1 MSVKSGHINL
11 LRYPVVILIAL
22 LSFIPFYTLI
32 TVGLG
37 KPGAGFAGGSI
48 LIPGFHV
55 ENYLQAWQSSSLGL
69 AIVNSSIITVG
80 AVLIVVLF
88 ASAAGF
94 SISRFPSF
102 FNRATFSIFLSA
114 MMIPG
119 IINTVALYTLMIRIH
134 GINTHW
140 AMILVLAT
148 NAMPFSVFLYTGFVR
163 TMPREIEES
172 AIIDGCSWIGA
183 FVRVTFHFLKPVTA
197 SVIILQGLGIWNNY
211 AQAVFFLQ
219 NQRMRTVPLAVSL
232 FFQQYG
238 ANWNLMAAAAAIGVT
253 PAVLMF
259 IVFQRYFIKGITTG
273 ALKG

>member
-1 MSVKSGHINL
+1 MSVKSGRINL

-55 ENYLQAWQSSSLGL
+55 ENYLHAWQSSTLGL
-69 AIVNSSIITVG
+69 AIINSSIITVG
-80 AVLIVVLF
+80 AVLLIVLF

-94 SISRFPSF
+94 SISRFPSV

-163 TMPREIEES
+163 SMPREIEES
-172 AIIDGCSWIGA
+172 AIIDGCSWVGA
-183 FVRVTFHFLKPVTA
+183 FFRVTFHFLKPVTA

-238 ANWNLMAAAAAIGVT
+238 ANWNLMAAAAVIGVT

-259 IVFQRYFIKGITTG
+259 IIFQRYFIKGITTG

>member
-1 MSVKSGHINL
+1 MSARNGRINL

-48 LIPGFHV
+48 LIPSVHV
-55 ENYLQAWQSSSLGL
+55 ENYLHAWQSSSLGL

-80 AVLIVVLF
+80 AVLLVVLF

-119 IINTVALYTLMIRIH
+119 IINTVALYTVMIRIH

-183 FVRVTFHFLKPVTA
+183 FARVTFHFLKPVTA

>member
-1 MSVKSGHINL
+1 MIFRRINL
-11 LRYPVVILIAL
+11 LRYPVVILIGL
-22 LSFIPFYTLI
+22 LSIIPFYTLVS
-32 TVGLG
+32 VGLS

-48 LIPGFHV
+48 LVPSVHI
-55 ENYLQAWQSSSLGL
+55 ENFVHAWQQSTLGL
-69 AIVNSSIITVG
+69 AIINSTIITVG
-80 AVLIVVLF
+80 AVVLIVLL

-94 SISRFPSF
+94 SIARFQTW
-102 FNRATFSIFLSA
+102 FNRSTFNLFLAS

-140 AMILVLAT
+140 AMILVLTT
-148 NAMPFSVFLYTGFVR
+148 NALPFSVFLYTGFVR
-163 TMPREIEES
+163 SMPREVEES
-172 AIIDGCSWIGA
+172 AIIDGCTWAGA
-183 FVRVTFHFLKPVTA
+183 FWRVTFHFLRPVTA

-219 NQRMRTVPLAVSL
+219 NQDMRTVPLAVSM
-232 FFQQYG
+232 FFQRFG
-238 ANWNLMAAAAAIGVT
+238 ANWNLMAAAAAIGVA